1 MRVQGWR
8 KAGAWRRIQRDG
20 FTLDSLSAECAVWH
34 PLWGEMALPGE
45 WGLSPSQ
52 GPVPF
57 PGPRLPCAGCKET
70 PSVWRGLQ
78 SRGVVDVTG
87 SLPKGM

>member
-8 KAGAWRRIQRDG
+8 KAGAWRGIQRDG

-52 GPVPF
+52 GPAS
-57 PGPRLPCAGCKET
+57 CAQGARKH
-70 PSVWRGLQ
+70 LQ
-78 SRGVVDVTG
+78 CGVVYKAGG
-87 SLPKGM
+87 SWM